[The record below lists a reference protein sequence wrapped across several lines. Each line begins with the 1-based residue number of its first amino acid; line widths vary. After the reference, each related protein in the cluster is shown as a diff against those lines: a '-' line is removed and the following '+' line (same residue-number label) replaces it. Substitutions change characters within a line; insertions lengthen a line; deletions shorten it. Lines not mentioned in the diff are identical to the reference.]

1 MATSADECVSPP
13 SSFQS
18 DAYKTRVTGVL
29 PGSAATAPRILLF
42 WQALERILKV
52 HCFPEYWFFR
62 SPAERSALIKA
73 RSESWAPCLSLS
85 AAAVSRPPASC
96 SPCGLHQPLNS
107 PAIANSSL
115 AARSPTVT
123 AVTLTAERDLKTLH
137 SRPALLQEV
146 TWQPRYMTGPPVA
159 DRNSI
164 GEIVFSFVDDRLF
177 KMTVVYERGR
187 TTGLTNADMIAA
199 LTELYGAPTGPA
211 APPRA
216 AADALDTAAVIA
228 EWRQEDTHIELRR
241 GRYNESFSLVITSVS
256 LDAIARKAQASALVM
271 DVREA
276 PAREAAL
283 AKSERT
289 SSGRRRSRLERPTRR
304 CSSHELRLPH
314 PRALSHHCAGTGQRR
329 GRRGREVF
337 RRAIHLHHQAVH
349 YSITPTSRP
358 PSASSITRATSQRHG

>member
-1 MATSADECVSPP
+1 MRATLTQAGVSAVCLVLALSTASAEEISRYREFELG
-13 SSFQS
+13 SS
-18 DAYKTRVTGVL
+18 V
-29 PGSAATAPRILLF
+29 AA
-42 WQALERILKV
+42 
-52 HCFPEYWFFR
+52 
-62 SPAERSALIKA
+62 
-73 RSESWAPCLSLS
+73 
-85 AAAVSRPPASC
+85 
-96 SPCGLHQPLNS
+96 
-107 PAIANSSL
+107 
-115 AARSPTVT
+115 VT
-123 AVTLTAERDLKTLH
+123 AVTLTAERDRKILH

-164 GEIVFSFVDDRLF
+164 GEMVFSFVDDRLF

-216 AADALDTAAVIA
+216 AADALDTPAVIA
-228 EWRQEDTHIELRR
+228 EWRREDTHMGLRR

-283 AKSERT
+283 SKERAD
-289 SSGRRRSRLERPTRR
+289 E
-304 CSSHELRLPH
+304 
-314 PRALSHHCAGTGQRR
+314 QRQVEDQAR
-329 GRRGREVF
+329 TANKKVF
-337 RRAIHLHHQAVH
+337 K
-349 YSITPTSRP
+349 P
-358 PSASSITRATSQRHG
+358 